1 MMIFDMD
8 DMMIYIDTYAAKVW
22 HGIYNSYDI
31 DIDSTHYM
39 VSWLISTVLCT
50 LCLYRL
56 SCLMSEHNM

>member
-1 MMIFDMD
+1 MD

-50 LCLYRL
+50 YMPLQAF
-56 SCLMSEHNM
+56 MFDE